1 MRLETDLDAGTARA
15 EQVAREGLHVLDR
28 TRDPHGTCRAWFLR
42 GYVAWIAGRASD
54 ADELWVQAAAC
65 AEEAGAERERFELI
79 GWRAMASAQGAT
91 PVDEAVSRCNE
102 FHELVQASPR
112 ATVWILH
119 PLALLHAMREDV
131 EGAGVLLGEA
141 DRIRAA
147 LGGLSSGFSHLEA
160 WARLCMGQPEIA
172 EARLRA
178 DVDTLASMSGKG
190 TLATTF
196 ALLAKAVLAQQR
208 LDEAA
213 ELCAAAER
221 EAAAEDTMT
230 QVIWRGV
237 QARVAAHDGRPEAGE
252 TLARAAVTLADST
265 SLISLRGDAMLD
277 LANVLQALDRR
288 EEAARAAQVGLALY
302 NAKGNAAA
310 AREALRLLR
319 L

>member
-1 MRLETDLDAGTARA
+1 
-15 EQVAREGLHVLDR
+15 
-28 TRDPHGTCRAWFLR
+28 
-42 GYVAWIAGRASD
+42 
-54 ADELWVQAAAC
+54 
-65 AEEAGAERERFELI
+65 
-79 GWRAMASAQGAT
+79 MASAQGAT
-91 PVDEAVSRCNE
+91 PVDEAISRCNE

-141 DRIRAA
+141 DRDTRGARRAE
-147 LGGLSSGFSHLEA
+147 LGLLAPGGVGAPVHGSA
-160 WARLCMGQPEIA
+160 EIA

-265 SLISLRGDAMLD
+265 SLISLRGDAMLE

-288 EEAARAAQVGLALY
+288 EEAARAAQAGLALY